1 MRRRALY
8 VGGTHPQGE
17 KMEEESGSGDVRVG
31 PKAGAY
37 VAPVSCIRISAMRMY
52 KPIAELIDQ
61 LNR

>member
-1 MRRRALY
+1 
-8 VGGTHPQGE
+8 
-17 KMEEESGSGDVRVG
+17 MEEESGSGDVRVG